1 VLCSSPEEVPA
12 VREFEYTI
20 RSTQVDTFGHLNN
33 ASYLELFEW
42 ARWEWA
48 AAEGMALERL
58 VAEERIA
65 PAVLHVDL
73 SFFKEL
79 RMHEVVRVRTW
90 VQLQE
95 KVKGVVGQEMLKA
108 DGALAA
114 RLWLT
119 FTMFHLDR
127 RRAVALPEALRAS
140 FEADAPYRAAR
151 AAEEAAQEARRQA
164 ALDRGR
170 SGAPEG

>member
-1 VLCSSPEEVPA
+1 L
-12 VREFEYTI
+12 REFDYVI
-20 RSTQVDTFGHLNN
+20 RPTQVDTFGHLNH
-33 ASYLELFEW
+33 AAYLELFEW

-48 AAEGMALERL
+48 AAEGMGLEGLIAAR
-58 VAEERIA
+58 RIA

-79 RMHEVVRVRTW
+79 RMHEPIRVRTW
-90 VQLQE
+90 FERLE
-95 KVKGVVGQEMLKA
+95 GLKGVVGQEMEKA

-127 RRAVALPEALRAS
+127 RRAVPMPEELLAALERDEGHRAK
-140 FEADAPYRAAR
+140 RAAAEAERQARRR
-151 AAEEAAQEARRQA
+151 AALARGGPEEDA
-164 ALDRGR
+164 
-170 SGAPEG
+170 

>member
-1 VLCSSPEEVPA
+1 VSA
-12 VREFEYTI
+12 VREFEYVI
-20 RSTQVDTFGHLNN
+20 RPTQVDTFGHLNN
-33 ASYLELFEW
+33 AAYLEIFEW

-58 VAEERIA
+58 IAEQRTA

-79 RMHEVVRVRTW
+79 RMHERVRVRTW
-90 VQLQE
+90 VQLLE
-95 KVKGVVGQEMLKA
+95 TVKGVVGQEMLKA

-119 FTMFHLDR
+119 FTMFHLER
-127 RRAVALPEALRAS
+127 RRAVALPEALRAA
-140 FEADAPYRAAR
+140 FAADAPYRAAR
-151 AAEEAAQEARRQA
+151 AAEESAQEARREA
-164 ALDRGR
+164 ALHRGQAVEPG
-170 SGAPEG
+170 SEPVPEG